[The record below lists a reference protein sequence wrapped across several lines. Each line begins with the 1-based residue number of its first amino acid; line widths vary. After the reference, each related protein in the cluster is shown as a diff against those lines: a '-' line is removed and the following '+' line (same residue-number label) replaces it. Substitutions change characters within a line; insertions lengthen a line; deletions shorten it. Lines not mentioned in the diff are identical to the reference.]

1 MVKKLVTATSRFVQ
15 IAFCILLIFGLVAC
29 AAPKPTFQID
39 SDAALRASLVKA
51 AAFPEANFVVFSDPH
66 LMDPN
71 LGMSGKAFEDYIV
84 ADRKLIRESP
94 EILDSA
100 ITSISALD
108 STFVLCPGDMTKD
121 GELASHMLMT
131 TYLARLKASGKK
143 VYVVPGNHDIKN
155 GRSYR
160 YVGDLKERVPNISA
174 ADFAKIYADYGFN
187 DALQRDSD
195 SLSYLV
201 EPVPGLWLLAL
212 DSARYRDNV
221 EDKEETVGGR
231 FSAITFKWIED
242 RLAEAAKSN
251 KAVIVM
257 MHHGVV
263 EHYPGQAKNYGDYLV
278 DDYKEVGRMFAAYN
292 VRMVFTGHYHAQNIA
307 ESQWSDNSNTKF
319 IFDVETGSLVTYP
332 CPYRIVKIG
341 ADQSVAI
348 TSEKVMSI
356 KSHPQDFQEYAR
368 QYLIQGISGL
378 AVKALMGYGIGQA
391 EAQKLSGDIAAAF
404 AAHYAGDAH
413 LPAGQAAIQEQGLSP
428 LAWVVIQMR
437 KDLIL
442 GLWTS
447 TPPPDN
453 NVTLDMK
460 TGGYK

>member
-1 MVKKLVTATSRFVQ
+1 MVKELVSATSRIVQ
-15 IAFCILLIFGLVAC
+15 ITFCALMIFSLVAC

-39 SDAALRASLVKA
+39 SNSSLRTSLQKA
-51 AAFPEANFVVFSDPH
+51 ASFPEANFAVFSDPH

-71 LGMSGKAFEDYIV
+71 LGMSGKAFEDYIA
-84 ADRKLIRESP
+84 ADRKLLKESP
-94 EILDSA
+94 EILDAA
-100 ITSISALD
+100 ITSISDLNA
-108 STFVLCPGDMTKD
+108 TFVLVPGDLTKD
-121 GELASHMLMT
+121 GELASHLLMT

-212 DSARYRDNV
+212 DSCRYRDNV

-242 RLAEAAKSN
+242 RLAEAAKAN

-263 EHYPGQAKNYGDYLV
+263 EHYPGQAKYYGEYLV

-292 VRMVFTGHYHAQNIA
+292 VRMVFTGHYHAQDIA
-307 ESQWSDNSNTKF
+307 EATWPDAGNKF

-332 CPYRIVKIG
+332 CPYRIIKTG

-348 TSEKVMSI
+348 RSERVISI
-356 KSHPQDFQEYAR
+356 KSHPQDFPEYAR

-378 AVKALMGYGIGQA
+378 AVKSLMGYGVDKA
-391 EAQKLSGDIAAAF
+391 EATKLSGDIAAAF
-404 AAHYAGDAH
+404 AAHYAGDEH
-413 LPAGQAAIQEQGLSP
+413 LPAGQVAIQEQGLSP
-428 LAWVVIQMR
+428 LAWVVVQMR
-437 KDLIL
+437 KDLVQ
-442 GLWTS
+442 GLWTDV
-447 TPPPDN
+447 PPGDN
-453 NVTLDMK
+453 NVTLDMN
-460 TGGYK
+460 TGGWK

>member
-1 MVKKLVTATSRFVQ
+1 MVKKSISATSRFVQ
-15 IAFCILLIFGLVAC
+15 IAFCALLIFGLAAC
-29 AAPKPTFQID
+29 AAPKPTFKID
-39 SDAALRASLVKA
+39 SDAALRASLEKVA
-51 AAFPEANFVVFSDPH
+51 SYPEANFVVFSDPH

-94 EILDSA
+94 EIMDSA
-100 ITSISALD
+100 VAAISDLKAD
-108 STFVLCPGDMTKD
+108 FVLVPGDLTKD
-121 GELASHMLMT
+121 GEQASHLFMT
-131 TYLARLKASGKK
+131 TYLAKLKASGKK

-212 DSARYRDNV
+212 DSCRYRDNV

-242 RLAEAAKSN
+242 RLAEAAKAN

-263 EHYPGQAKNYGDYLV
+263 EHYPGQAKNYGEYLV

-292 VRMVFTGHYHAQNIA
+292 VRMAYTGHYHAQDVA
-307 ESQWSDNSNTKF
+307 EATWPSAGNKF
-319 IFDVETGSLVTYP
+319 IFDVETGSLATYP

-341 ADQSVAI
+341 IDQSVAI
-348 TSEKVMSI
+348 RSEKITSI
-356 KSHPQDFQEYAR
+356 KSHPQDFPEYAK

-378 AVKALMGYGIGQA
+378 AVKALMGYGVDKA
-391 EAQKLSGDIAAAF
+391 EATKLSGDIAAAF
-404 AAHYAGDAH
+404 AAHYAGDEK
-413 LPAGQAAIQEQGLSP
+413 LPAGQVAIQEQGLSP
-428 LAWVVIQMR
+428 LGWVVIQMR
-437 KDLIL
+437 KDLVY
-442 GLWTS
+442 GLWTDV
-447 TPPPDN
+447 PPGDN

-460 TGGYK
+460 TGGAK